1 MSDRFFQATV
11 LLTVLFLTG
20 CSSQIAVK
28 KPNFALGKY
37 IVRPGDTIE
46 SVAYR
51 YDLHPDDLRA
61 RNNLNGG
68 SSLVP
73 GSLLVIRGAA
83 PTREE
88 SKTASLSSAQR
99 NTVTVPA
106 PAVNRPLKKHVETVV
121 MPASVRYADETEE
134 IIETVEFEPQTPAMA
149 PIKPAIKKSA
159 AAKNGWIWPASGTVA
174 RGFQPNVV
182 NRQGLDIAGR
192 RGEAVVAAADGT
204 VVYSGQD
211 LASHG
216 KLVILRHKDNVLSAY
231 SFAKELYVQEDEVV
245 QAGDAIAGLAD
256 TDAESAI
263 LHFEIRKDGKPV
275 NPLNYLPK
283 R

>member
-1 MSDRFFQATV
+1 MSDRVFHAAV
-11 LLTVLFLTG
+11 LLTAVFLVG
-20 CSSQIAVK
+20 CGGQIAMK

-37 IVRPGDTIE
+37 VVHPGDTIE
-46 SVAYR
+46 LVAYR
-51 YDLHPDDLRA
+51 YNLNPDELRA

-68 SSLVP
+68 SALVP

-83 PTREE
+83 PVADE
-88 SKTASLSSAQR
+88 SRVASVEPVRR
-99 NTVTVPA
+99 NTMTVPT
-106 PAVNRPLKKHVETVV
+106 PAVSRPVKQVETVV
-121 MPASVRYADETEE
+121 MPASVRYADEAEE
-134 IIETVEFEPQTPAMA
+134 IIETVEFEPRQQTMS
-149 PIKPAIKKSA
+149 PIKPAVKKSPA
-159 AAKNGWIWPASGTVA
+159 SRNGWIWPASGTVA

-245 QAGDAIAGLAD
+245 QAGDAIAGLGD
-256 TDAESAI
+256 TDAQSAI

-275 NPLNYLPK
+275 NPMNYLPK

>member
-1 MSDRFFQATV
+1 MSDRVFQAAV
-11 LLTVLFLTG
+11 FLTAIFLAG
-20 CSSQIAVK
+20 CSSQIAMK

-37 IVRPGDTIE
+37 VVRPGDTIE

-51 YDLHPDDLRA
+51 YNLNPNELRA

-68 SSLVP
+68 SALVP
-73 GSLLVIRGAA
+73 GSLLVIRGSA
-83 PTREE
+83 PKADST
-88 SKTASLSSAQR
+88 KVASMASPRQ
-99 NTVTVPA
+99 NTLTVPS
-106 PAVNRPLKKHVETVV
+106 PVVSRPVKQVETVV
-121 MPASVRYADETEE
+121 MPASVRYADEAEE
-134 IIETVEFEPQTPAMA
+134 IIETVEFEPQQQKMA
-149 PIKPAIKKSA
+149 PIKPAVKKNTAS
-159 AAKNGWIWPASGTVA
+159 KNGWIWPASGTVA

-245 QAGDAIAGLAD
+245 QAGDAIAGLGD
-256 TDAESAI
+256 TDAQSAI

-275 NPLNYLPK
+275 NPMNYLPK